1 MTHQAVF
8 ETLADMA
15 ARVGTV
21 IGVSDWT
28 AITQERI
35 NLFAQ
40 ATGDFQWIH
49 VDPERAA
56 RDFPGGKTIAHG
68 FLSLSIIPEFMNQ
81 LFTVRSRKKGLNYG
95 LNKVRFTAQVPCGSR
110 IRLSMKLKE
119 AVPMEGNGMRFTY
132 DHTVELEGSERPACV
147 AEMIAIIYE

>member
-15 ARVGTV
+15 GRVGKD
-21 IGVSDWT
+21 IGLSDWT
-28 AITQERI
+28 EITQERI
-35 NLFAQ
+35 DLFAK
-40 ATGDFQWIH
+40 ATGDYQWIH

-56 RDFPGGKTIAHG
+56 REFPGGKTIAHG

-81 LFTVRSRKKGLNYG
+81 LFTVHSRKRGLNYG

-110 IRLSMKLKE
+110 IRLRMRLKE
-119 AVPMEGNGMRFTY
+119 AVPLEGNGMRFTY